1 MLSGYT
7 LRNRYKIIKPLG
19 SGSFGITYLA
29 EDLDLPDHPLCV
41 VKNLQ
46 QSYSPEE
53 LEVIIAFFNKE
64 AKALYRLGRECSQIP
79 QLFAHFEEGGEFYLV
94 QEYIDGHDLSKEIF
108 SGNRLSEAQVTQ
120 LLKDILEVLAII
132 HDKNII
138 HRDIKAQ
145 NLMRRN
151 SDGKIILI
159 DFGTVKEISQLK
171 ANPLE
176 QTNITIAIGT
186 AGYMPT
192 EQLSG
197 YPKLASDIYAVGM
210 LGIYALTGVRP
221 QELPKDHNTF
231 EVIWRD
237 KASVSPFLAN
247 VLDKMVR
254 YKFQERYQTAREAL
268 QALTKSSGYIP
279 LPTLVSNV
287 SQPRQANKRKFLIG
301 AGVTVS
307 LVFAIGFL
315 SIAFLRQRI
324 TNTDICPETSAL
336 STPTRSSDWEKGG
349 IKYYGEL
356 KDDQP
361 HGCGVMTFASGS
373 SIAKY
378 YEGRFSNG
386 KFFGKGTLVY
396 YNGDKYE
403 GEFKENLF
411 HGKGILRLA
420 NGTVYEGQFSNN
432 KYEGIGKLFYINGC
446 RYEGEFKNNKPDG
459 QGTCIPSRGSPKT
472 GIWHQGKIEG
482 ENNLCCV

>member
-1 MLSGYT
+1 MFSGYT

-176 QTNITIAIGT
+176 QTSITVAIGT

-192 EQLSG
+192 EQKDG

-237 KASVSPFLAN
+237 KVSVSPFLAN
-247 VLDKMVR
+247 VLNKMVR

-279 LPTLVSNV
+279 LPTLISNV
-287 SQPRQANKRKFLIG
+287 SQPRQANKWKFLIG
-301 AGVTVS
+301 ASFAASILFGIGLLFRNFSTPSTIDVQ
-307 LVFAIGFL
+307 LV
-315 SIAFLRQRI
+315 
-324 TNTDICPETSAL
+324 CPEIPL
-336 STPTRSSDWEKGG
+336 PPLPSTLARKSGTTTYYYFPNEKYPTGKGIMVFPDNNG
-349 IKYYGEL
+349 GYIRFDGEL
-356 KDDQP
+356 KNGKIN
-361 HGCGVMTFASGS
+361 GCGSYVFGNGDRYVGQFVNDYFQG
-373 SIAKY
+373 I
-378 YEGRFSNG
+378 GRMIYHNG
-386 KFFGKGTLVY
+386 CEYIGYFEKNKPNGKGTCRL
-396 YNGDKYE
+396 KQRSP
-403 GEFKENLF
+403 LR
-411 HGKGILRLA
+411 GIW
-420 NGTVYEGQFSNN
+420 QNN
-432 KYEGIGKLFYINGC
+432 KL
-446 RYEGEFKNNKPDG
+446 
-459 QGTCIPSRGSPKT
+459 QGSNETCT
-472 GIWHQGKIEG
+472 C
-482 ENNLCCV
+482 N